1 MGQSK
6 AERSSFDPCVHLH
19 YNCATLLVWIAP
31 LATQMYPT
39 STQHNEHVLLH
50 ARLERL
56 YIAGVFGETITADL
70 IEGGPT
76 VSVTNANRADF
87 VARYVDYVL
96 NKSVELQ
103 VRPG

>member
-1 MGQSK
+1 MFYYM
-6 AERSSFDPCVHLH
+6 R
-19 YNCATLLVWIAP
+19 VWRDY
-31 LATQMYPT
+31 TCF
-39 STQHNEHVLLH
+39 
-50 ARLERL
+50 
-56 YIAGVFGETITADL
+56 IAGVFGETITADL

>member
-1 MGQSK
+1 MFSC
-6 AERSSFDPCVHLH
+6 RCIWRDYTCF
-19 YNCATLLVWIAP
+19 
-31 LATQMYPT
+31 
-39 STQHNEHVLLH
+39 
-50 ARLERL
+50 
-56 YIAGVFGETITADL
+56 IAGVFGETITADL